1 MSNKDSTE
9 DASAPKPAD
18 APADAS
24 RRSALKMLTL
34 AGGVGLGG
42 AAAVPSAR
50 FALAPLLD
58 DAGGGKERWV
68 RAIRLDRLRP
78 DEPVRVTLVAEERD
92 AFLTETKE
100 LGSVWL
106 VKRGA
111 EVFCIS
117 VVCPH
122 LGCSVTSKPG
132 GTFYC
137 PCHDSTFAKDGKCEK
152 GPSPR
157 PLDTLKTKV
166 DDGWVLVDF
175 KKFRMATAEK
185 VEV

>member
-1 MSNKDSTE
+1 MSNNDPTDKE
-9 DASAPKPAD
+9 SAARAAD
-18 APADAS
+18 APPDAS

-42 AAAVPSAR
+42 AAAVPAAR

-58 DAGGGKERWV
+58 DAAGGKERWV

-78 DEPVRVTLVAEERD
+78 DEPARVALVAEERD
-92 AFLTETKE
+92 AFITETKE

-106 VKRGA
+106 VRRGA
-111 EVFCIS
+111 DVFCVS
-117 VVCPH
+117 VACPH

-132 GTFYC
+132 GAFYC
-137 PCHDSTFAKDGKCEK
+137 PCHDSTFSKDGKCDK

-157 PLDTLKTKV
+157 PLDTLATKIV
-166 DDGWVLVDF
+166 DGWVLVDF

>member
-1 MSNKDSTE
+1 MSKTDPTNE
-9 DASAPKPAD
+9 ASATEPAGT
-18 APADAS
+18 PADAS

-42 AAAVPSAR
+42 AAAIPAAR

-58 DAGGGKERWV
+58 DAGGGKERWI
-68 RAIRLDRLRP
+68 RAIRFDRLHP
-78 DEPVRVTLVAEERD
+78 DEPARVALVTEERD
-92 AFLTETKE
+92 AFITETKE

-106 VKRGA
+106 VRRGA
-111 EVFCIS
+111 DVFCVS

-132 GTFYC
+132 GAFYC
-137 PCHDSTFAKDGKCEK
+137 PCHDSTFASDGKCEK

-157 PLDTLKTKV
+157 PLDTLKTKIV
-166 DDGWVLVDF
+166 DGWVHVDF

>member
-1 MSNKDSTE
+1 MSKTDPTDE
-9 DASAPKPAD
+9 ASVPLPTGM
-18 APADAS
+18 PADAS

-42 AAAVPSAR
+42 AAAIPAAR

-58 DAGGGKERWV
+58 DTGGGKERWV
-68 RAIRLDRLRP
+68 RAIRLDRLHP
-78 DEPVRVTLVAEERD
+78 DEPARVALVAEERD
-92 AFLTETKE
+92 AFVTETKE

-106 VKRGA
+106 VRRGA
-111 EVFCIS
+111 DVFCVS

-122 LGCSVTSKPG
+122 LGCSVTSKPQ

-137 PCHDSTFAKDGKCEK
+137 PCHDSTFSKDGKCEK

-157 PLDTLKTKV
+157 PLDTLATKIV
-166 DDGWVLVDF
+166 DGWVLVDF